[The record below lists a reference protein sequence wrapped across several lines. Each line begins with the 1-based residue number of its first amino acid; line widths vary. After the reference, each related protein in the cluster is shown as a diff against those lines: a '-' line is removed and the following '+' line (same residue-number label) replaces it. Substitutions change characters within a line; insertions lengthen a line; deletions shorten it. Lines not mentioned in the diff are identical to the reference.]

1 MAVSEFLNNR
11 RVFESEWMLDEKYEL
26 RTKKMVDDLV
36 DRLVLVMK
44 IADANG
50 LMELDKIERMVVR
63 AFRAAEYKYYG
74 LNKNQ
79 LRIVVEMEKK
89 NAQGRKGNK

>member
-11 RVFESEWMLDEKYEL
+11 RVFESEWMLDEKYDL
-26 RTKKMVDDLV
+26 QTKKMVDDLV

-44 IADANG
+44 IADANKV
-50 LMELDKIERMVVR
+50 MELDAIERMVIR

-74 LNKNQ
+74 LNNEQ
-79 LRIVVEMEKK
+79 LMIVVEMEKR
-89 NAQGRKGNK
+89 NAKGRKGNK